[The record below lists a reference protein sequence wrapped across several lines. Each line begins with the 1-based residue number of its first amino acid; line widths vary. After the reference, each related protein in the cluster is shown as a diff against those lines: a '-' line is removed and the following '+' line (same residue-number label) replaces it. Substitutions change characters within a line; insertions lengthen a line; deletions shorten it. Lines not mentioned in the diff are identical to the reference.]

1 MRSMNRWWIAVAGVC
16 LQMSLGAAYAWSVF
30 RIPLSKEFGWTIS
43 QITITFTISWFFLGC
58 AAVLGGLWLHRS
70 SPRVVA
76 MTAGFLW
83 GAGVFLASFSAHQL
97 WWLYLTYGVLGGIG
111 LGMGYIVPISVLV
124 KWFPDRRGLIT
135 GIAVAGFGS
144 GSLISAPVAHRLI
157 ERVGVLT
164 TFAYLGIAYAIVA
177 ISFGLLHA
185 ASAGGLDAG
194 RLDAVRRANLAAL
207 RPRLHAGRSAWE
219 NGNGGRCAC

>member
-1 MRSMNRWWIAVAGVC
+1 
-16 LQMSLGAAYAWSVF
+16 
-30 RIPLSKEFGWTIS
+30 
-43 QITITFTISWFFLGC
+43 
-58 AAVLGGLWLHRS
+58 
-70 SPRVVA
+70 

-83 GAGVFLASFSAHQL
+83 GCGVFLASFSAHKL

-164 TFAYLGIAYAIVA
+164 TFATW
-177 ISFGLLHA
+177 GLRT
-185 ASAGGLDAG
+185 
-194 RLDAVRRANLAAL
+194 RLSR
-207 RPRLHAGRSAWE
+207 
-219 NGNGGRCAC
+219 